1 MQAET
6 LTPPK
11 FGQIIC
17 PQRRV
22 CVFRTRRVATTGLLR
37 KFTSTNLKRSSAV
50 HYASPLI
57 VDAVET
63 WRCVRDLVRMVP
75 STLARDICG
84 AAFNFPES
92 LVVVCGIYTRI
103 CFNDF
108 VFHDCVTF
116 TEATDFKKDYLHPL

>member
-37 KFTSTNLKRSSAV
+37 KFTSTNLTRPLAV
-50 HYASPLI
+50 HYVYLLTVFI
-57 VDAVET
+57 GDT
-63 WRCVRDLVRMVP
+63 FGCVKDQVKVVP
-75 STLARDICG
+75 STLARDICE
-84 AAFNFPES
+84 APFNFPES

-103 CFNDF
+103 CSDDF
-108 VFHDCVTF
+108 VLYDRVNFAV
-116 TEATDFKKDYLHPL
+116 ATDF